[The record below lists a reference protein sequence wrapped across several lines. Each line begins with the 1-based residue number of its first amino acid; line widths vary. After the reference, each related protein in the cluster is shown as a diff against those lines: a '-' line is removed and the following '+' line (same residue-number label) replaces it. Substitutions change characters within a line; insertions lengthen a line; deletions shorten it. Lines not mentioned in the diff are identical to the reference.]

1 MKYQVLLFLDFN
13 YLFNKISKSMSGN
26 ALLNKILLLGC
37 FVMLAACASSK
48 KSTIIN
54 NDAPTVA
61 TAKDGSSKENAISV
75 KSIDAEYLWIRQN
88 YPGSKVIKQALL
100 RDGKKSYD
108 KLIFVTSAGETKEIY
123 FDITSFFGKF

>member
-1 MKYQVLLFLDFN
+1 
-13 YLFNKISKSMSGN
+13 MSGN
-26 ALLNKILLLGC
+26 ALLNKFLVLGC

-48 KSTIIN
+48 KSTTIN
-54 NDAPTVA
+54 KDASTIESSA
-61 TAKDGSSKENAISV
+61 TGKDGSSKENAISV

-88 YPGSKVIKQALL
+88 DPGSKVIKQALL

-108 KLIFVTSAGETKEIY
+108 KLTFVTSAGETKEIY